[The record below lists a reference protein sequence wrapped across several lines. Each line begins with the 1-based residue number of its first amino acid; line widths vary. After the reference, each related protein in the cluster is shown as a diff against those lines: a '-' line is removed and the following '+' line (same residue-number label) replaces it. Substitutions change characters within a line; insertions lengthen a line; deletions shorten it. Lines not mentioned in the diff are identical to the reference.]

1 MSMYVLMYLSRGCL
15 RKLHLLHLEFRCKRI
30 IYPINQTMTDQSTG
44 SLLLGFRA
52 HIQRSFL
59 SAVIA
64 VNHQWQTSQENII
77 MIEPYL
83 LSFIKDI
90 HCMNETSN
98 STSYLFILIKCYGAN
113 RLLHSCN
120 KVDCCIVS
128 NNS

>member
-1 MSMYVLMYLSRGCL
+1 MSMYVLMYISKGCL

-30 IYPINQTMTDQSTG
+30 IYPINQTMTDQSTS
-44 SLLLGFRA
+44 SLLLGFGA

-77 MIEPYL
+77 VIEPYL

-98 STSYLFILIKCYGAN
+98 STSYLLIFIKCYGAN